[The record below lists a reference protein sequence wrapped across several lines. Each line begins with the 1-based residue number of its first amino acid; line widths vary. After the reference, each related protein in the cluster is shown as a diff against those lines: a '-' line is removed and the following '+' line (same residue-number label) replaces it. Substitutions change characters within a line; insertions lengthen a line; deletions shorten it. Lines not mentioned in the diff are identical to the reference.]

1 MRMRSIATLALAGA
15 LLGACASDPAADPSR
30 PSAGKPSTLSQRLQ
44 ENQGF
49 TQDANGNW
57 VPTQDKRSTFEAQ
70 GASPYF
76 KGKFEGK
83 TYKTGG
89 YERKSWW
96 GAKNYDRKSYAGKTD
111 GSRFQTASG
120 LSGQAARESRTDAGM
135 GTRYGTG
142 TYATNTAREASGES
156 IARPGDAE
164 TAERR
169 RVYEAPGIID
179 WREQRNL
186 SIEQTRG
193 LLGR

>member
-1 MRMRSIATLALAGA
+1 MRTRHIATIALSGA
-15 LLGACASDPAADPSR
+15 LLGACASDQAADPSR
-30 PSAGKPSTLSQRLQ
+30 PAAGQPGTLSQRLQ

-49 TQDANGNW
+49 TQDSNGNW
-57 VPTQDKRSTFEAQ
+57 VPTQDRRSSFETQ
-70 GASPYF
+70 GESPYF
-76 KGKFEGK
+76 KGKFAGK
-83 TYKTGG
+83 TYKTGE

-96 GAKNYDRKSYAGKTD
+96 GAKNYERKSYAGETD

-120 LSGQAARESRTDAGM
+120 LSGQTARENRTDAGM
-135 GTRYGTG
+135 NARYGTG
-142 TYATNTAREASGES
+142 SYATSAAREAGGDA

-164 TAERR
+164 TAARR

>member
-1 MRMRSIATLALAGA
+1 MRTRHIATAIAAA
-15 LLGACASDPAADPSR
+15 LLAACAPDPAADPSR
-30 PSAGKPSTLSQRLQ
+30 PAAPQRTTLSQRLQ

-49 TQDANGNW
+49 TQDATGNW
-57 VPTQDKRSTFEAQ
+57 VPTNDKRSPFESK

-83 TYKTGG
+83 TYKTGE

-96 GAKNYDRKSYAGKTD
+96 GAKNYERKSYAGDTD
-111 GSRFQTASG
+111 GSRFQTASE
-120 LSGQAARESRTDAGM
+120 LSGRTARESSSDAGM
-135 GTRYGTG
+135 NTRYTTG
-142 TYATNTAREASGES
+142 TYATGAAREAAGKAISK
-156 IARPGDAE
+156 PGDAE
-164 TAERR
+164 TAARR
-169 RVYEAPGIID
+169 RVYEAPEIID